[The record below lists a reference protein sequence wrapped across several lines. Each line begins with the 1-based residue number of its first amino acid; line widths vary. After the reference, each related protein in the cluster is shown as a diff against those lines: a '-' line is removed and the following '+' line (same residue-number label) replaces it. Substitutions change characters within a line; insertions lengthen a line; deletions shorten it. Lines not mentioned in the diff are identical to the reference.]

1 MTSQSD
7 PIDLLGGLRAAVT
20 VADAD
25 YRIVF
30 MNDLANAHYG
40 SRGGAALVGTNLLDC
55 HNTESQAQLRE
66 MYARYQAG
74 DLIPTRYHENLKDGT
89 GKSILFIPLMVE
101 GQFQGIAELQ
111 WYERSELVVEE

>member
-1 MTSQSD
+1 
-7 PIDLLGGLRAAVT
+7 
-20 VADAD
+20 
-25 YRIVF
+25 
-30 MNDLANAHYG
+30 
-40 SRGGAALVGTNLLDC
+40 
-55 HNTESQAQLRE
+55 